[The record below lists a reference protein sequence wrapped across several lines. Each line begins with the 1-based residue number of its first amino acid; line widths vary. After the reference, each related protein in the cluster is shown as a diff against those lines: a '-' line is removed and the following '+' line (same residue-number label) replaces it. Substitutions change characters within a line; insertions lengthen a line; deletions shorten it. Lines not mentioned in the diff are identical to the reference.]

1 MNTVNGDT
9 IPVSTKTIIG
19 YSNLDINISELY
31 ENLPIVEYII
41 KEKKRGRKRKEVED
55 DPNKE
60 ILNGS
65 IITLKFEDNFRGV
78 NLKKA
83 KKSKNN
89 LKYFRNALTVI
100 MKVDVNKYLNFKIS
114 KNGKF
119 QITGAKSVDQ
129 AILALNYFWNNIK
142 ILDKYTDT
150 NSFEIYLL
158 TVMTNIDFNIGFEVD
173 REKLDIYMNED
184 NKYNS
189 LLEASF
195 GYTGVN
201 IKFPV
206 KNVEPEIIHIKF
218 DQVGYEPIYFE
229 SPSWDSFVKT
239 IDKKD
244 GDKMVNK
251 KRYSTFLVFHSG
263 EVIMSGMNLQMMKP
277 HFDTFS
283 KMIKDSRHLIE
294 EKLDI

>member
-1 MNTVNGDT
+1 MDTVDGNI

-19 YSNLDINISELY
+19 YSNLNVDILELY
-31 ENLPIVEYII
+31 NNLPIKEYIQ
-41 KEKKRGRKRKEVED
+41 KEKKRGRKKKEVEE
-55 DPNKE
+55 DPNKN
-60 ILNGS
+60 IPNGS

-78 NLKKA
+78 NLKKT
-83 KKSKNN
+83 KRSKNN

-100 MKVDVNKYLNFKIS
+100 MKVNNDKYLNFKIS

-129 AILALNYFWNNIK
+129 SIEALSYFWNNIK
-142 ILDKYTDT
+142 SLDKYKDLET
-150 NSFEIYLL
+150 FEIYLL

-173 REKLDIYMNED
+173 REKLDMYMNED
-184 NKYNS
+184 KRFNS

-206 KNVEPEIIHIKF
+206 NNVEPEIIHIKF
-218 DQVGYEPIYFE
+218 NREDNEPTYIE
-229 SPSWDSFVKT
+229 SPNWDSFIKK

-244 GDKMVNK
+244 GDKMISK

-263 EVIMSGMNLQMMKP
+263 EVIMSGMNIKMMKP

-283 KMIKDSRHLIE
+283 TMIKESRHIIE
-294 EKLDI
+294 EKLDL